1 MKPILIANNIT
12 LECDGVQTRCWS
24 ENSKP
29 FLTAEQIKIIE
40 EVNLM
45 TPESIHLNSFMYEP
59 IIDMS
64 DWALKQLYKR
74 VLSLNELTF

>member
-1 MKPILIANNIT
+1 MHSSI
-12 LECDGVQTRCWS
+12 
-24 ENSKP
+24 P
-29 FLTAEQIKIIE
+29 FLTIEQTKIVD

-64 DWALKQLYKR
+64 DWALKQLYKNI
-74 VLSLNELTF
+74 LYLNGIIL